1 MDFYE
6 VITIPKIIC
15 LEDKLVN
22 LGGRSVIS
30 RGSRV
35 KRELKVKTDSVT
47 KELCSTSIT
56 WIDYG

>member
-22 LGGRSVIS
+22 LGGRSVIT

-35 KRELKVKTDSVT
+35 KRELKTDLVT